1 MEKKH
6 LTITQYAEHQ
16 GVSQERISKLKKDGR
31 LVMEEVNGKLMVNV
45 EASDLKIMQTAG
57 QGQSLVQ
64 GTSKSSLALFSGSTN
79 AERLINATVH
89 EKEYKALQ
97 QEMIFKKECGELVEV
112 ERVRLAFGAIGAE
125 LRQALER
132 LPDRLADQVATMSDA
147 TEIHKVLSVEFDQ
160 MLLDLVA
167 RLNNFRGVAEV
178 AEKEELNGA

>member
-1 MEKKH
+1 MTDKY

-31 LVMEEVNGKLMVNV
+31 LVMEVVNGKSLVNV
-45 EASDLKIMQTAG
+45 EASDVKIMETAG
-57 QGQSLVQ
+57 QSQSLVQ
-64 GTSKSSLALFSGSTN
+64 GTSKSSLALFSGGTN

-97 QEMIFKKECGELVEV
+97 QEMMFKKECGELVEV
-112 ERVRLAFGAIGAE
+112 ERVKLAFGAIGAE

-132 LPDRLADQVATMSDA
+132 LPDRLADQLATMSNA

-167 RLNNFRGVAEV
+167 RLNKFRGVTDE
-178 AEKEELNGA
+178 EELDHA